1 MEVFINNEQE
11 KIKVDKNI
19 NNLLKKVVRECLEIE
34 NLGTNYEVSIT
45 FVDNEE
51 IKRLNK
57 LYRNIDKQ
65 TDVLS
70 FPTFD
75 EDDFNQDEDIPYAP
89 LLGDIIISL
98 ETAKEQSEDF
108 GHTIEREIAYLTA
121 HSMFHLLG
129 YDHLVEDEKSEMR
142 DLEKQVM
149 KNLEI
154 FKGEND

>member
-1 MEVFINNEQE
+1 MKVFINNEQE
-11 KIKVDKNI
+11 KIKVDKDI
-19 NNLLKKVVRECLEIE
+19 NKLLKKVVIECLEIE

-45 FVDNEE
+45 FIDNKE
-51 IKRLNK
+51 INRLNK
-57 LYRNIDKQ
+57 LYRNIDKH

-75 EDDFNQDEDIPYAP
+75 EDDFNQSEDIPYAP

-98 ETAKEQSEDF
+98 EKAKKQSEEF
-108 GHTIEREIAYLTA
+108 GHTLEREIAYLTA

-129 YDHLVEDEKSEMR
+129 YDHLIEEEKNEMR